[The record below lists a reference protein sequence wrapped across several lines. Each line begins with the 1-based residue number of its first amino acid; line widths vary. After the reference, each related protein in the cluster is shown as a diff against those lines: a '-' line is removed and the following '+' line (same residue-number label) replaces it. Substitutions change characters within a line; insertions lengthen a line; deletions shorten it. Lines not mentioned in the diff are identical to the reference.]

1 MHERGFMI
9 SLGAAGLS
17 WTWTRD
23 LAREVNFRTYDI
35 IQLEDNKEIILFLGA
50 IHSSRTQHTTLCCT
64 ALSKCAYSL
73 FLFFINNGEF

>member
-1 MHERGFMI
+1 MHERVFMI

-23 LAREVNFRTYDI
+23 LAREVIFRTYVI
-35 IQLEDNKEIILFLGA
+35 IQLEDNYSFFLGA

-64 ALSKCAYSL
+64 ALSKCAYSF